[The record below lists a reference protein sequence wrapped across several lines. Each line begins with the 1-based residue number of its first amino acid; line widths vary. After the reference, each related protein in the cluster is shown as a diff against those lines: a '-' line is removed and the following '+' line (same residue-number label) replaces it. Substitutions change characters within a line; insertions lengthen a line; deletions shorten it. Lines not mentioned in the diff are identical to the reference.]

1 MKKLIESQSTR
12 NLEVNN
18 DFKVEAASSTRKNLS
33 RVGFW
38 AALLTSIIAV
48 ASLVIGFATPARAGP
63 LAQPG
68 SIIPYPYTNAASF
81 VPDDYTWLY
90 PGILLAITFVV
101 LMTCIHRQA
110 SEDKKIFSQVG
121 LSFAFIYA
129 VAITTDYFIQLAV
142 VQPSILSGETAGLS
156 LFTMYNPHGIFLAIE
171 SLGYLMLSVALLFA
185 SAVFAKGRVERAI
198 RWLFVTSFV
207 LAIGSLAVFSLL
219 GYDIIAF
226 EVTILTINWIV
237 LIVSGALLSIIFKR
251 AGSTSQGIPR
261 KELDQVKKGVSKEEV
276 N

>member
-1 MKKLIESQSTR
+1 MKKVSECQSPR
-12 NLEVNN
+12 SIEVNN
-18 DFKVEAASSTRKNLS
+18 DLKAEAASSTRKNLCN
-33 RVGFW
+33 VGFW
-38 AALLTSIIAV
+38 AALLTSIIAA

-81 VPDDYTWLY
+81 IPADYIWLY
-90 PGILLAITFVV
+90 PGFLLALTFVV

-121 LSFAFIYA
+121 LSFALIYA

-142 VQPSILSGETAGLS
+142 VQPSILSGETSGLY
-156 LFTMYNPHGIFLAIE
+156 LFTMYNPHGIFLAVE
-171 SLGYLMLSVALLFA
+171 SLGYLMMSVALLFA
-185 SAVFAKGRVERAI
+185 AAVFAKGRVERAI
-198 RWLFVTSFV
+198 RCLFVTSFV
-207 LAIGSLAVFSLL
+207 LAIGSLTVFSLS

-251 AGSTSQGIPR
+251 AGSTSQGILR
-261 KELDQVKKGVSKEEV
+261 KELGQVKKGSSKEEV

>member
-1 MKKLIESQSTR
+1 MKKMIESQPIR

-18 DFKVEAASSTRKNLS
+18 DFKAEAASSTSKNLS
-33 RVGFW
+33 KVGFW
-38 AALLTSIIAV
+38 SALLTSIIAA

-68 SIIPYPYTNAASF
+68 SIIQYPYTNAASF
-81 VPDDYTWLY
+81 IPADYIWLY
-90 PGILLAITFVV
+90 PGILLALTFVI

-121 LSFAFIYA
+121 LSLALIYA
-129 VAITTDYFIQLAV
+129 VAITIDYFIQLAV
-142 VQPSILSGETAGLS
+142 VQPSILSGETSGLS

-185 SAVFAKGRVERAI
+185 AAVFAKGRVERAI
-198 RWLFVTSFV
+198 RWVFVTSFV
-207 LAIGSLAVFSLL
+207 LAIGSLAVFSLS

-251 AGSTSQGIPR
+251 SGSTGQGILR
-261 KELDQVKKGVSKEEV
+261 KELDQVKKGVV
-276 N
+276 MYML

>member
-1 MKKLIESQSTR
+1 MKKINESHSPR
-12 NLEVNN
+12 SIEVNN
-18 DFKVEAASSTRKNLS
+18 DFKAEAANSTRKNLS
-33 RVGFW
+33 KIGFW
-38 AALLTSIIAV
+38 AAFLTSIIAA
-48 ASLVIGFATPARAGP
+48 ASLMLGFVTPARAGP

-81 VPDDYTWLY
+81 IPADYVWLY
-90 PGILLAITFVV
+90 PGILLALTFIV

-110 SEDKKIFSQVG
+110 PEDKKIFSQVG
-121 LSFAFIYA
+121 LSFALIYA

-142 VQPSILSGETAGLS
+142 VQPSILSGETSGLS

-207 LAIGSLAVFSLL
+207 LAIGSLAVFSLI

-251 AGSTSQGIPR
+251 TGSASQGILR
-261 KELDQVKKGVSKEEV
+261 KELDQVKKDFSKGEV

>member
-1 MKKLIESQSTR
+1 MKKLIGSQLPRS
-12 NLEVNN
+12 LEVNN
-18 DFKVEAASSTRKNLS
+18 DFKAEAASSTSKNL
-33 RVGFW
+33 RKVGFW
-38 AALLTSIIAV
+38 VALLTLIIAA

-81 VPDDYTWLY
+81 IPADYIWLY
-90 PGILLAITFVV
+90 PGILLALTFVV

-121 LSFAFIYA
+121 LSFALVYA

-142 VQPSILSGETAGLS
+142 VQPSILSGETSGLF

-171 SLGYLMLSVALLFA
+171 SIGYLMLSVSLLFA
-185 SAVFAKGRVERAI
+185 ASVFAKGRVERTL
-198 RWLFVTSFV
+198 RGVFVTSFV
-207 LAIGSLAVFSLL
+207 LAIGSLAFFSLI

-251 AGSTSQGIPR
+251 AGSASQAIHR